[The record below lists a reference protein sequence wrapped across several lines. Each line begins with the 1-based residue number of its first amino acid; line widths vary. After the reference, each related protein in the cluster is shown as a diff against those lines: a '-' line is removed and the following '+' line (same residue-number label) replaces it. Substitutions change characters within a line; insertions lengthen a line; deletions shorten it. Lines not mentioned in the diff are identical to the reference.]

1 MRTGGRFTNVLKL
14 QSNRKNGS
22 AVGITEPSRCYENHE
37 KHNHNGYNKD
47 KPFLSMR
54 KLIIIVFIAILLTSC
69 GSSRHA
75 ATSIETHDSTKVEVR
90 TERIEHIDTVYVEL
104 PRQVE
109 RIVTQDTTSRL
120 ENDYAVS
127 EARVEAGMLH
137 HTLETKAAKVPV
149 PAKATIEKMYGVTTI
164 SKAEVEKEKVYI
176 EKELTAWQRFRLRGF
191 WILAAMVGGFVVWK
205 YRKILLRLLTKSIS

>member
-1 MRTGGRFTNVLKL
+1 MALALF
-14 QSNRKNGS
+14 
-22 AVGITEPSRCYENHE
+22 AV
-37 KHNHNGYNKD
+37 
-47 KPFLSMR
+47 
-54 KLIIIVFIAILLTSC
+54 LLTSC

-90 TERIEHIDTVYVEL
+90 TERIEHIDTVYIEL

-149 PAKATIEKMYGVTTI
+149 PAKATIEKMYGITTV
-164 SKAEVEKEKVYI
+164 SKAKVEKEKVYI

-191 WILAAMVGGFVVWK
+191 WALLAAIACWIAWKNKERILAL
-205 YRKILLRLLTKSIS
+205 ILRR

>member
-1 MRTGGRFTNVLKL
+1 MRLLEHNLSAKEMY
-14 QSNRKNGS
+14 RKIQLVTFL
-22 AVGITEPSRCYENHE
+22 AV
-37 KHNHNGYNKD
+37 
-47 KPFLSMR
+47 
-54 KLIIIVFIAILLTSC
+54 LLTSC

-90 TERIEHIDTVYVEL
+90 TERIEHIDTIYIEL

-137 HTLETKAAKVPV
+137 HTLETKAAKIPVPV
-149 PAKATIEKMYGVTTI
+149 KSTIEKKDSVMTT
-164 SKAEVEKEKVYI
+164 SKAEIEKEKVYI

-191 WILAAMVGGFVVWK
+191 WILAAIVGGYIVWK
-205 YRKILLRLLTKSIS
+205 FRRPLFRALTKMV

>member
-1 MRTGGRFTNVLKL
+1 MRLLEHNLSAKEMY
-14 QSNRKNGS
+14 RKIQLVTFL
-22 AVGITEPSRCYENHE
+22 AV
-37 KHNHNGYNKD
+37 
-47 KPFLSMR
+47 
-54 KLIIIVFIAILLTSC
+54 LLTSC

-90 TERIEHIDTVYVEL
+90 TERIEHIDTVYIEL

-149 PAKATIEKMYGVTTI
+149 PAKATIEKMYGITTV
-164 SKAEVEKEKVYI
+164 SKAKVEKEKVYI
-176 EKELTAWQRFRLRGF
+176 EKKLTAWQRFRLRGF
-191 WILAAMVGGFVVWK
+191 WILVAMVGGFVVWK
-205 YRKILLRLLTKSIS
+205 YRKILLRLLAKLIS

>member
-1 MRTGGRFTNVLKL
+1 MKTMKIRLMALAIFAVLV
-14 QSNRKNGS
+14 
-22 AVGITEPSRCYENHE
+22 A
-37 KHNHNGYNKD
+37 
-47 KPFLSMR
+47 
-54 KLIIIVFIAILLTSC
+54 SC

-75 ATSIETHDSTKVEVR
+75 TTSIETHDSTKVEVR
-90 TERIEHIDTVYVEL
+90 TERIEHIDTVYIEL

-149 PAKATIEKMYGVTTI
+149 PAKATIEKMYGITTV
-164 SKAEVEKEKVYI
+164 SKAKVEKEKVYI

-191 WILAAMVGGFVVWK
+191 WVLAAAVAAIGFWK
-205 YRKILLRLLTKSIS
+205 FRSPILGLLTKLIS

>member
-1 MRTGGRFTNVLKL
+1 MKTTKIQLVALAIFAVLV
-14 QSNRKNGS
+14 
-22 AVGITEPSRCYENHE
+22 A
-37 KHNHNGYNKD
+37 
-47 KPFLSMR
+47 
-54 KLIIIVFIAILLTSC
+54 SC

-90 TERIEHIDTVYVEL
+90 TERIEHIDTIYIEL

-149 PAKATIEKMYGVTTI
+149 PAKATIEKMYGITTI
-164 SKAEVEKEKVYI
+164 SKAKVEKEKEKVYI
-176 EKELTAWQRFRLRGF
+176 EKELTAWQRFKMRGF
-191 WILAAMVGGFVVWK
+191 WVLLAAMACWIAWK
-205 YRKILLRLLTKSIS
+205 NKARILALILRR

>member
-1 MRTGGRFTNVLKL
+1 
-14 QSNRKNGS
+14 
-22 AVGITEPSRCYENHE
+22 
-37 KHNHNGYNKD
+37 
-47 KPFLSMR
+47 MR
-54 KLIIIVFIAILLTSC
+54 KLIIIVFIASLLTSC

-75 ATSIETHDSTKVEVR
+75 ATSVETHDSTKVEVR
-90 TERIEHIDTVYVEL
+90 TEHIEHIDTVYVEL

>member
-1 MRTGGRFTNVLKL
+1 MKTMKIRLMALAIFDVLV
-14 QSNRKNGS
+14 
-22 AVGITEPSRCYENHE
+22 A
-37 KHNHNGYNKD
+37 
-47 KPFLSMR
+47 
-54 KLIIIVFIAILLTSC
+54 SC

-90 TERIEHIDTVYVEL
+90 MERIEHIDTVYIEL

-109 RIVTQDTTSRL
+109 RIVTQDTTSHL

-137 HTLETKAAKVPV
+137 HTLEPKAAKVPV

-164 SKAEVEKEKVYI
+164 SKAKAEKEKVYI
-176 EKELTAWQRFRLRGF
+176 EKELTAWQRFRLNGF
-191 WILAAMVGGFVVWK
+191 WVLAAMVGGFVVWK
-205 YRKILLRLLTKSIS
+205 YRKILLRLLAKLIS

>member
-1 MRTGGRFTNVLKL
+1 MKIRLVALAIFAVLV
-14 QSNRKNGS
+14 
-22 AVGITEPSRCYENHE
+22 A
-37 KHNHNGYNKD
+37 
-47 KPFLSMR
+47 
-54 KLIIIVFIAILLTSC
+54 SC

-90 TERIEHIDTVYVEL
+90 MERIEHIDTVYIEL

-149 PAKATIEKMYGVTTI
+149 PAKATIEKMYGITTI
-164 SKAEVEKEKVYI
+164 SKAKAEKEKVYI

-191 WILAAMVGGFVVWK
+191 WVLAAAVAAIGFWK
-205 YRKILLRLLTKSIS
+205 FRRPILGLLTKLIS

>member
-1 MRTGGRFTNVLKL
+1 MKTMKIRLVALAIFAVLV
-14 QSNRKNGS
+14 
-22 AVGITEPSRCYENHE
+22 A
-37 KHNHNGYNKD
+37 
-47 KPFLSMR
+47 
-54 KLIIIVFIAILLTSC
+54 SC

-90 TERIEHIDTVYVEL
+90 MERIEHIDTVYIEL

-137 HTLETKAAKVPV
+137 HTLETKAAKIPV
-149 PAKATIEKMYGVTTI
+149 PAKATIEKMYGITTI
-164 SKAEVEKEKVYI
+164 SKAKAEKEKVYI
-176 EKELTAWQRFRLRGF
+176 EKELTAWQRFRLNGF
-191 WILAAMVGGFVVWK
+191 WVLAAAVAAIGFWK
-205 YRKILLRLLTKSIS
+205 FRRPILGLLTKLIS

>member
-1 MRTGGRFTNVLKL
+1 MKTMKIRLMALAIFAVLV
-14 QSNRKNGS
+14 
-22 AVGITEPSRCYENHE
+22 A
-37 KHNHNGYNKD
+37 
-47 KPFLSMR
+47 
-54 KLIIIVFIAILLTSC
+54 SC

-75 ATSIETHDSTKVEVR
+75 ATSIETHDSTKVEVMM
-90 TERIEHIDTVYVEL
+90 ERIEHIDTVYIEL

-149 PAKATIEKMYGVTTI
+149 PAKATIEKMYGITTV
-164 SKAEVEKEKVYI
+164 SKAKVEKEKVYI
-176 EKELTAWQRFRLRGF
+176 EKKLTAWQRFRLRGF
-191 WILAAMVGGFVVWK
+191 WVLAAAVIAIGFWK
-205 YRKILLRLLTKSIS
+205 FRRPILGLLTKLIS

>member
-1 MRTGGRFTNVLKL
+1 
-14 QSNRKNGS
+14 
-22 AVGITEPSRCYENHE
+22 
-37 KHNHNGYNKD
+37 
-47 KPFLSMR
+47 MR
-54 KLIIIVFIAILLTSC
+54 KLIIIVFITSLLTSC

-137 HTLETKAAKVPV
+137 HTLETKAAKIPVPV
-149 PAKATIEKMYGVTTI
+149 KSTIEKKDSITTT

-191 WILAAMVGGFVVWK
+191 WILAAIVAGYIVWK
-205 YRKILLRLLTKSIS
+205 FRRPHFRALTKMV

>member
-1 MRTGGRFTNVLKL
+1 MKTMKIQLV
-14 QSNRKNGS
+14 S
-22 AVGITEPSRCYENHE
+22 
-37 KHNHNGYNKD
+37 
-47 KPFLSMR
+47 FLSE
-54 KLIIIVFIAILLTSC
+54 LVSFALLAVLVTSC

-90 TERIEHIDTVYVEL
+90 TERIEHIDTVYIEL

-137 HTLETKAAKVPV
+137 HTLETKAAKIPVPV
-149 PAKATIEKMYGVTTI
+149 KSTIEKKDSVTTN
-164 SKAEVEKEKVYI
+164 SKSEVEKEKVYI
-176 EKELTAWQRFRLRGF
+176 EKKLTAWQKFKMNGF
-191 WILAAMVGGFVVWK
+191 WILTAIVGGYFVWK
-205 YRKILLRLLTKSIS
+205 NRRGLLSLFLRI

>member
-1 MRTGGRFTNVLKL
+1 MKTMKIRLVALAIFAVLV
-14 QSNRKNGS
+14 
-22 AVGITEPSRCYENHE
+22 A
-37 KHNHNGYNKD
+37 
-47 KPFLSMR
+47 
-54 KLIIIVFIAILLTSC
+54 SC

-90 TERIEHIDTVYVEL
+90 MERIEHIDTVYIEL

-149 PAKATIEKMYGVTTI
+149 PAKATIEKMYGITTI
-164 SKAEVEKEKVYI
+164 SKAKAEKEKVYI

-191 WILAAMVGGFVVWK
+191 WVLAAAVAAIGFWK
-205 YRKILLRLLTKSIS
+205 FRRPILGLLTKLIS

>member
-1 MRTGGRFTNVLKL
+1 MKTMKIRLMALALF
-14 QSNRKNGS
+14 
-22 AVGITEPSRCYENHE
+22 AV
-37 KHNHNGYNKD
+37 
-47 KPFLSMR
+47 
-54 KLIIIVFIAILLTSC
+54 LLTSC

-90 TERIEHIDTVYVEL
+90 TERIEHIDTIYIEL

-149 PAKATIEKMYGVTTI
+149 PAKATIEKMYGITTI
-164 SKAEVEKEKVYI
+164 SKAKVEKEKEKVYI
-176 EKELTAWQRFRLRGF
+176 EKELTAWQRFKMRGF
-191 WILAAMVGGFVVWK
+191 WALLAAMACWIAWK
-205 YRKILLRLLTKSIS
+205 NKARILALILRR

>member
-1 MRTGGRFTNVLKL
+1 MKTMKIRLMALAIFAVLV
-14 QSNRKNGS
+14 
-22 AVGITEPSRCYENHE
+22 A
-37 KHNHNGYNKD
+37 
-47 KPFLSMR
+47 
-54 KLIIIVFIAILLTSC
+54 SC

-90 TERIEHIDTVYVEL
+90 MERIEHIDTVYIEL

-149 PAKATIEKMYGVTTI
+149 PAKATIEKMYGITTV
-164 SKAEVEKEKVYI
+164 SKAKAEKEKVYI
-176 EKELTAWQRFRLRGF
+176 EKELTAWQRFRLNGF
-191 WILAAMVGGFVVWK
+191 WVLAAAAAAIGFWK
-205 YRKILLRLLTKSIS
+205 FRRPILGLLTKLIS